1 MEDNEKA
8 INILKNSDQSYED
21 LEWLSIYL
29 LCLEDYRNYAK
40 NLSQVLLIQLVRNL
54 SITIL
59 SKRQHLFKKGDHA
72 TTWYMVFEGELELYH
87 TVGSENKVVNR
98 IPKGKQVG
106 EREILRHKSY
116 SLSCIPNKTTC
127 LLCLPQKEFISLLG
141 DQLNNRLLIIRNFVH
156 SYLPNLEAYS
166 WNYKEKLGYLFSL
179 SEYKRGETVI
189 NKDYQDDKLYFVYEG
204 EAAICVDFENRM
216 KNVVKLGKGMC
227 FAEECALMNKP
238 CMFNIRISSERAVIA
253 SIRRMDLVML
263 PDETIATLKKNLQD
277 KIKSRRTLL
286 DGGSLPR
293 GSYSTDGSPMFKS
306 ANRQAREKLM
316 KYILRNKPC
325 TPKRIMNISRVRN
338 KQYKEF
344 LEVLRDCSPRRMKI
358 SSDMSNY
365 HDTKHK
371 RHSSLPFP

>member
-8 INILKNSDQSYED
+8 ITLLKTSDQSYED
-21 LEWLSIYL
+21 LEWLSIFL

-54 SITIL
+54 SITTL

-72 TTWYMVFEGELELYH
+72 TTWYVVFEGELELYH
-87 TVGSENKVVNR
+87 TVGSENKIVNH

-106 EREILRHKSY
+106 EREILRHKAY
-116 SLSCIPNKTTC
+116 NLSCIPNKTTW
-127 LLCLPQKEFISLLG
+127 LLSLPQKEFISLLG

-156 SYLPNLEAYS
+156 SYLPNLESYS
-166 WNYKEKLGYLFSL
+166 WNYKEKIGYLFSL

-189 NKDYQDDKLYFVYEG
+189 NKDFQDDKLYFVYEG

-227 FAEECALMNKP
+227 FAEECALMGKP

-253 SIRRMDLVML
+253 SIRRMDLMML

-286 DGGSLPR
+286 DGGNLPR
-293 GSYSTDGSPMFKS
+293 GVYSTDGSPMFKS

-325 TPKRIMNISRVRN
+325 TPKRILNISRVRN

-344 LEVLRDCSPRRMKI
+344 LEVLRDCSPRRMKV

-365 HDTKHK
+365 HDAKHK